1 MFVKP
6 STRPCP
12 FSARLLPAGTR
23 KFRVGSAAAGVLA
36 FVGSLVG
43 FVSLVGQVYPLFGYL
58 GFLLIGAVVVG
69 WLRVGRLAQ
78 A

>member
-1 MFVKP
+1 MKTSASLSI
-6 STRPCP
+6 STSLVC
-12 FSARLLPAGTR
+12 
-23 KFRVGSAAAGVLA
+23 VGSAAAGALA

-43 FVSLVGQVYPLFGYL
+43 FVNLVGQVYPLFGYL